1 MTANERSIKG
11 DFIGFTLGNIHSSE
25 LGLVRVSEG
34 GRYNEDLLPPLQDK
48 KGQVSGRDG
57 EVYFGS
63 QYMTKPIKVP
73 VAFDN
78 MSEKSFA
85 DLRRLIS
92 SKTPQ
97 FLWFDETPYKQ
108 WLVKSAAAQSFKWLC
123 FDEYRNG
130 QKQRIYKGEGVLEF
144 NCFTPYAVSR
154 VVYLDDTVDEV
165 LLKNEKGRLVFTSL
179 IGTNKPKVED
189 FYNFE
194 EWCEGSR
201 LKYRHDILN
210 TNDAYNGTEIEYEK
224 YYEDFRIYD
233 YPRKGVFLYNAGDI
247 PLKPK
252 ITCQIPN
259 DYPVTNDLLFRLYA
273 FNNSPKDEMN
283 DEDFREIGEMII
295 SKDMILQHRRKF
307 SDDLYIVIDSKLKM
321 IKGAQSENQLNGI
334 IYNKYHKSGDYLEI
348 PVSNEDIYFIEI
360 TEVQEKVNED
370 EVNSNNNEN
379 VEIIENEN
387 EGNTGNEEEN
397 TDQGMIKIL
406 SINYT
411 HQYY

>member
-1 MTANERSIKG
+1 
-11 DFIGFTLGNIHSSE
+11 
-25 LGLVRVSEG
+25 
-34 GRYNEDLLPPLQDK
+34 
-48 KGQVSGRDG
+48 
-57 EVYFGS
+57 
-63 QYMTKPIKVP
+63 
-73 VAFDN
+73 
-78 MSEKSFA
+78 
-85 DLRRLIS
+85 
-92 SKTPQ
+92 
-97 FLWFDETPYKQ
+97 
-108 WLVKSAAAQSFKWLC
+108 
-123 FDEYRNG
+123 
-130 QKQRIYKGEGVLEF
+130 
-144 NCFTPYAVSR
+144 
-154 VVYLDDTVDEV
+154 
-165 LLKNEKGRLVFTSL
+165 
-179 IGTNKPKVED
+179 
-189 FYNFE
+189 
-194 EWCEGSR
+194 
-201 LKYRHDILN
+201 
-210 TNDAYNGTEIEYEK
+210 
-224 YYEDFRIYD
+224 
-233 YPRKGVFLYNAGDI
+233 
-247 PLKPK
+247 
-252 ITCQIPN
+252 
-259 DYPVTNDLLFRLYA
+259 
-273 FNNSPKDEMN
+273 MN